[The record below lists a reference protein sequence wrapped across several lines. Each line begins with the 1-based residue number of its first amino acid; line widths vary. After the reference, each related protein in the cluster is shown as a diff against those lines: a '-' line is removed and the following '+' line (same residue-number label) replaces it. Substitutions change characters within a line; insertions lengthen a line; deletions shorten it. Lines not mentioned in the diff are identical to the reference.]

1 MNHRFFLTL
10 QVENINL
17 KLMKSKTILGF
28 ALAAIMAASCGN
40 APAGETYQWQ
50 PVGDK
55 IMTDWAAKID
65 PTNVLPEYPRP
76 QMERAQWQNLNGL
89 WDYAV
94 TAKEG
99 IKPSQYDGKILVPFA
114 IESALSGVGRS
125 FTENDALWYSRE
137 FSVPKEWKGK
147 RILLNFGAVDWKT
160 EVYVDGKLAGEHVG
174 GYDPFSFDITDLLT
188 KGKKHNLTVKV
199 LDQTDKWYQPCG
211 KQIMDPHGIWYTPV
225 SGIWQTVWIEPV
237 AETYIASFTTYPD
250 VAGAKLG
257 VDVKVENMQPGDV
270 CRVQMYDGEVL
281 AAEGHGYKDAL
292 WVTSP
297 KLWSPDSP
305 FLYDVKVQILRKG
318 QIVDEVKSYAAMR
331 EVTVARDAD
340 GHKRM
345 LLNGE
350 PLFQYGPLDQGWWPD
365 GLYTAPTD
373 EALAFDIVK
382 TKEFGYNMIRKH
394 VKVEPA
400 RWYYHCDRLGMLVW
414 QDMPSP
420 KHGDNKWA
428 NHEYEKGTDSQ
439 ITPEGKANFYNEWAE
454 IIKDFKNFPCIVV
467 WVPFNESWGQFDTDD
482 VVKFTR
488 EQDPSRLINYA
499 SGGNFYR
506 CSGDILD
513 LHNYPDPEMY
523 LYDPAYINVLGEYG
537 GIGLPL
543 EGHLWQT
550 DRNWGYV
557 QYKNGDDV
565 LDAYARYA
573 EELIDLI
580 RKGFAAAVYTQTT
593 DVEGEV
599 NGLMTYDRKV
609 VKVDPERLSKINRT
623 VIESM

>member
-1 MNHRFFLTL
+1 MNRRFFLTL
-10 QVENINL
+10 RVENINL
-17 KLMKSKTILGF
+17 KLMKSKTILGV

-609 VKVDPERLSKINRT
+609 VKVDSERLSKINRT

>member
-1 MNHRFFLTL
+1 MNRRFFLTL

-99 IKPSQYDGKILVPFA
+99 LKPSQYDGKILVPFA

-211 KQIMDPHGIWYTPV
+211 KQIMDPHGIWYTPM